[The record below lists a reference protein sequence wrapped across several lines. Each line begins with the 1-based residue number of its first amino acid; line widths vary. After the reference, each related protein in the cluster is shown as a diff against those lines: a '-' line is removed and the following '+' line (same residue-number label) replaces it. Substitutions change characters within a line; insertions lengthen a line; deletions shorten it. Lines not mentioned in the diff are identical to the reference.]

1 MPVDA
6 TREVAES
13 AWRWVL
19 DQVEDDGSP
28 WIPESVTG
36 QVNGPPVERD
46 GLHSGTAGLAHALAE
61 VRASRPWT
69 REEQTLAGAIAERLD
84 ARTSV
89 TTASDYFDGLVG
101 NLSALIALDA
111 DGADAVVDRLI
122 SLAEA
127 DGWTQE
133 VVRPPRFRPAA
144 RISDATLGTA
154 SVLLGGL
161 WAQRHG
167 VPRADVLV
175 ECAAVVLMGEAE
187 EVPAGLR
194 WRFVPMRFRTEDD
207 PTEMPNWSH
216 GQAGV
221 AAALALAGAQ
231 LDRPAWVEAA
241 RRGAEHLVSNG
252 DTSDGGLAVPRYVP
266 HRVADEDPVAM
277 GWCHGASG
285 TSLLF
290 AALDHARVPDVAGAA
305 PGEWRERC
313 LRTVRTSGVP
323 DRLRPGFWDN
333 DGRCCGT
340 AGVGDIFLDAWQ
352 QGARRA
358 DLDFALRLGDALVQ
372 RAHVAGPH
380 AWWRFVEHRAD
391 PSVLPPGVGWMQGAA
406 GIAAYLFRVGRVLE
420 QGQPAAAVPRL
431 DTWWAGPGARPPG

>member
-61 VRASRPWT
+61 VRASRAWT
-69 REEQTLAGAIAERLD
+69 RDEQTLAGAIAERLD

-101 NLSALIALDA
+101 NLGALIALDA

-175 ECAAVVLMGEAE
+175 ERAAVVLMGEAE

-241 RRGAEHLVSNG
+241 RRGAEHLVSIG

-266 HRVADEDPVAM
+266 HRVPDEDPVAM

-305 PGEWRERC
+305 PAEWRSDASGRSGPRGC
-313 LRTVRTSGVP
+313 RIDSAPGSGTTTVGAAGPQASATSSST
-323 DRLRPGFWDN
+323 PGS
-333 DGRCCGT
+333 
-340 AGVGDIFLDAWQ
+340 
-352 QGARRA
+352 RA
-358 DLDFALRLGDALVQ
+358 AVVEDLDFALRLGDALVQ

-420 QGQPAAAVPRL
+420 HGQPAAAVPRL
-431 DTWWAGPGARPPG
+431 DTWWAGPGARPSG